1 MLIGLQY
8 SDLAG
13 TYLDF
18 GSEDPNVQA
27 EIAALIEGRKPF
39 PELYDYDTM
48 DLDWATLRLMACN
61 ASLIPAV
68 LNSKGEPLDVGRAQR
83 AFPSS
88 IRRAVVLRDGGCAYP
103 GCNMPHIYSEIHHIT
118 PWQDHGSTAL
128 ENAVML
134 CRFHHMVI
142 HQTDVLVRTN
152 EHNLPEFLLA
162 DDGPETRWVRNLMH
176 RG

>member
-1 MLIGLQY
+1 HEDLAEHTESETEIGVLDEPANNQGKVPADDIAPSDTVIARLGRLVNVAPSVLIGVQY
-8 SDLAG
+8 SDLAA

-18 GSEDPNVQA
+18 GSEDLNVQA
-27 EIAALIEGRKPF
+27 EVAALIEGRKPF

-88 IRRAVVLRDGGCAYP
+88 IRRAVVLRDVCCAYP
-103 GCNMPHIYSEIHHIT
+103 GCNMPH
-118 PWQDHGSTAL
+118 
-128 ENAVML
+128 
-134 CRFHHMVI
+134 
-142 HQTDVLVRTN
+142 
-152 EHNLPEFLLA
+152 
-162 DDGPETRWVRNLMH
+162 
-176 RG
+176 